1 MSFII
6 AVAGKGGTGKTTFSG
21 LIVKYLVEKKKIPIL
36 AIDADPNS
44 NLNEVLG
51 EKVNLTI
58 GQLTEELASIEAGGV
73 PQSGMSKIE
82 QMEYK
87 INSALVEGKGFD
99 LLSMGRPEGPGC
111 YCHVNH
117 LLKGAIIKLVKNYT
131 YLVVDN
137 EAGMEHLSRR
147 TTGKADLLLIISDP
161 SPRGIQAAARIREV
175 VKEVKLNINDVR
187 LVVNRV
193 PGDKLRL
200 EVLKEIENQELSLVG
215 IIPVDE
221 LIVDY
226 DAERKTLLELPE
238 DSVAYLRVK
247 EILDSLDIA

>member
-6 AVAGKGGTGKTTFSG
+6 AIAGKGGTGKTTFSG
-21 LIVKYLVEKKKIPIL
+21 LVVNYLIKRGKKPVL

-51 EKVNLTI
+51 EKINLTI
-58 GQLTEELASIEAGGV
+58 GELAESLTSIDASNSSGV
-73 PQSGMSKIE
+73 SKVE

-87 INSALVEGKGFD
+87 INSAIVEGNGFD
-99 LLSMGRPEGPGC
+99 LLAMGRPEGPGC

-117 LLKGAIIKLVKNYT
+117 LLKNAITKLTKSYP
-131 YLVVDN
+131 YIVVDN

-161 SPRGIQAAARIREV
+161 SPRGIEAAARIKEV
-175 VKEVKLNINDVR
+175 SQEVKLNIKNIK

-193 PGDKLRL
+193 MHDKLYP
-200 EVLKEIENQELSLVG
+200 ETVKQIEKYG
-215 IIPVDE
+215 
-221 LIVDY
+221 
-226 DAERKTLLELPE
+226 LELAGTIPLDE
-238 DSVAYLRVK
+238 AILNLDGNKRPIFELPIDSLAYQRVFA
-247 EILDSLDIA
+247 ILDSLKIN